1 MVRFGTKILNN
12 NSNNNN
18 TRDGVSAESI
28 AAGKG
33 YSRIITMIIMILGM
47 DYLRNL

>member
-1 MVRFGTKILNN
+1 MVKISVIVPNLQLRFLKKILNN

-18 TRDGVSAESI
+18 TRDGLSAESI

-33 YSRIITMIIMILGM
+33 LE
-47 DYLRNL
+47 